1 MSLNQLSFTTGVANS
16 VTITFSAGSYDFIGA
31 ATRFVTL
38 SHDYARV
45 IPPGLPDANAGDQ
58 IQTSY
63 TAFPQTI
70 VSTKR
75 VKFFAP
81 EAAALV
87 AASAGSYS

>member
-1 MSLNQLSFTTGVANS
+1 MSFSQLPFTTGVANS
-16 VTITFSAGSYDFIGA
+16 TTITWNAGSYNFIGA
-31 ATRFVTL
+31 ARRFVTL

-45 IPPGLPDANAGDQ
+45 IPPGLPDANPGV
-58 IQTSY
+58 IEKSSY

-70 VSTKR
+70 LSTTR
-75 VKFFAP
+75 AQFWAP